1 MRWHRC
7 GGEAVE
13 VAAHRHSPGGGSL
26 GRRVF
31 GTDLIR
37 AASMHE
43 PHARIRAAIAGYGRA
58 PVAALPQPVP
68 KRPSRR
74 RRRERRRRVPIAG
87 AVILLLVLVYGA
99 ARHARSLRS
108 GLAAVPLL
116 RGHCYTWDQGAHP
129 ARRPTPRGV
138 SCSTPHLFEAVGDSR
153 FDGYPNGGSIDG
165 AAGGHVGGSFPTR
178 AEWQDAQSR
187 ICGPLVSA
195 FLPRALDVR
204 KYAIGGLVP
213 TRSGWRFGDRT
224 IECGIISVLST
235 ATEKNSSQLRLAPF
249 RGAAE
254 DDVPAPASGPSA
266 WVGDVITV

>member
-1 MRWHRC
+1 M
-7 GGEAVE
+7 G
-13 VAAHRHSPGGGSL
+13 AHRHSPAGGSL

-31 GTDLIR
+31 GAGFVR
-37 AASMHE
+37 SASMFQ
-43 PHARIRAAIAGYGRA
+43 PPARIPAAIAGY
-58 PVAALPQPVP
+58 PVAA
-68 KRPSRR
+68 PSRLGPERSSR
-74 RRRERRRRVPIAG
+74 RRRERRRAVPTAS

-138 SCSTPHLFEAVGDSR
+138 SCSLPHLFEAVGNSTV
-153 FDGYPNGGSIDG
+153 DGSLDGGSTDG
-165 AAGGHVGGSFPTR
+165 ATGSHVGGPFPTR

-195 FLPRALDVR
+195 FLPRALDVS

-213 TRSGWRFGDRT
+213 TRSGWQFGDRT

-235 ATEKNSSQLRLAPF
+235 SARKNSSQLRLAPF

-254 DDVPAPASGPSA
+254 DDVPAPASNPSP
-266 WVGDVITV
+266 WVGGVISV